1 MLLWAVRRPEQA
13 VTMNT
18 EAAHAL
24 ACVSEDVSVNL
35 TTRFPERW
43 MDMHYSHPFFQNTAL
58 NLHKAMSLLER

>member
-1 MLLWAVRRPEQA
+1 MLLWAVRRPGQA

-24 ACVSEDVSVNL
+24 ACVSEDVRVNL
-35 TTRFPERW
+35 TTCFPGRW
-43 MDMHYSHPFFQNTAL
+43 MDMHDSHASFPKTAL